1 MACTTILVGK
11 KASYDGSTIIAR
23 NDDSGQGMYT
33 AKKYQ
38 IINPSEQPRKYTTV
52 ISHLTMDLPDNPLRY
67 SATPNVDRKDGIW
80 CASGINEL
88 EAGMSA
94 TETITSNPRVLGA
107 DPLVKY
113 DEKTNTPGGIGEEDI
128 VHIVLPYIH
137 SAREGV
143 TYLGSL
149 LEKYGTYESNGIA
162 FCDRDEI
169 WYLETIGGHHFIAK
183 RVVDDEYVVLPNQLN
198 IDYFDLDDAFGKQ
211 EKHICSKDLREFIE
225 DNHLDLGFG
234 DKFDVRAAFGSH
246 SDADHVYNTPRAWYM
261 LRYFNPNTFDW
272 EHISPEC
279 DSLPFS
285 MKPERKITIEDV
297 KYILS
302 SHYQGTEYDPYVKGE
317 KSNLYRS
324 IGVNRTDDLEILQM
338 RSYGKPLEYQAFAS
352 NVYNVTIPQYTC
364 VNKAPEYLSC
374 TTTDVNTNSFYWT
387 SRLIATLGDSDFYGN
402 VGHIERYQLQ
412 GAALANKLIKEFD
425 KTLEGLEGEELI
437 KAAEHANQV
446 ICDEFEKLS
455 TDVLGKVLKVSTN
468 RMKNAYQRNDN

>member
-38 IINPSEQPRKYTTV
+38 IINPNEQPRKYTTV

-88 EAGMSA
+88 EVGMSA

-162 FCDRDEI
+162 FCDKDEV

-183 RVVDDEYVVLPNQLN
+183 RVEDDEYVVLPNQLN
-198 IDYFDLDDAFGKQ
+198 IDYFDFDDAFGKQ
-211 EKHICSKDLREFIE
+211 EKHICSRDLREFIE
-225 DNHLDLGFG
+225 ENHLNLGFG
-234 DKFDVRAAFGSH
+234 AKFDVRAAFGSH

-261 LRYFNPNTFDW
+261 LRYFNPNTFDYKN
-272 EHISPEC
+272 IGPEC
-279 DSLPFS
+279 DNLLFS
-285 MKPERKITIEDV
+285 IKPER
-297 KYILS
+297 
-302 SHYQGTEYDPYVKGE
+302 
-317 KSNLYRS
+317 
-324 IGVNRTDDLEILQM
+324 
-338 RSYGKPLEYQAFAS
+338 
-352 NVYNVTIPQYTC
+352 
-364 VNKAPEYLSC
+364 
-374 TTTDVNTNSFYWT
+374 
-387 SRLIATLGDSDFYGN
+387 
-402 VGHIERYQLQ
+402 
-412 GAALANKLIKEFD
+412 
-425 KTLEGLEGEELI
+425 
-437 KAAEHANQV
+437 
-446 ICDEFEKLS
+446 
-455 TDVLGKVLKVSTN
+455 
-468 RMKNAYQRNDN
+468 